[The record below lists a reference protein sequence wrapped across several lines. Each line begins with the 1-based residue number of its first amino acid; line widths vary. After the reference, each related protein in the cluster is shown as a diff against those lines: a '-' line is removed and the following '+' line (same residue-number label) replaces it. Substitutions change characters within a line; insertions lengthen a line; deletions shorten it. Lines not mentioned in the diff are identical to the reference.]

1 MVAKLLEEDDDGSAR
16 VKDDL
21 EDLEVL
27 GLVKRWFGL
36 LGSITWVLVLDLH
49 MGTQSE
55 FQWWLSLMKL
65 TGNVGEPYQNLKTRA
80 EYFRFRSQF
89 DCFGEKDFVDF
100 WVKVT

>member
-1 MVAKLLEEDDDGSAR
+1 MVAKLLEEDDDGPAP

-49 MGTQSE
+49 MGKQSQ
-55 FQWWLSLMKL
+55 FRWWRSLMKL
-65 TGNVGEPYQNLKTRA
+65 TAMVAYHIRN
-80 EYFRFRSQF
+80 
-89 DCFGEKDFVDF
+89 
-100 WVKVT
+100 